1 MVVVIQGIL
10 RFQQVVN
17 IYKPYVVS
25 DRFSKKCVD
34 SFAKKK
40 LKIYIRKQ

>member
-17 IYKPYVVS
+17 IYKSYVVS
-25 DRFSKKCVD
+25 DRFSKKCAD